1 MEQPN
6 QGQLVEGQF
15 DLNFHVA
22 KRKKSHVKEF
32 TTIPLPT
39 F

>member
-1 MEQPN
+1 MGQSN

-22 KRKKSHVKEF
+22 KSHVKEF